1 MSTFVAA
8 LGRDRSIRAGV
19 AGMILGALLILT
31 ATLALNVALNQD
43 QGVSGTRINGPAPAV
58 AFESFLREHVAREWA
73 ADERA
78 SVLVGVAAAL
88 REHLAREYRSVS
100 TAAAA
105 PGAGTLYEHLL
116 REYGNL

>member
-1 MSTFVAA
+1 MSTFVAT

-19 AGMILGALLILT
+19 AGLILGALLIIT
-31 ATLALNVALNQD
+31 VTFALNAALNQNE
-43 QGVSGTRINGPAPAV
+43 GVAGTRVSGQAPVV

-78 SVLVGVAAAL
+78 SVMVGVAAAL

-100 TAAAA
+100 VAAAG
-105 PGAGTLYEHLL
+105 PGAGPLHEHLL
-116 REYGNL
+116 REYRNQ